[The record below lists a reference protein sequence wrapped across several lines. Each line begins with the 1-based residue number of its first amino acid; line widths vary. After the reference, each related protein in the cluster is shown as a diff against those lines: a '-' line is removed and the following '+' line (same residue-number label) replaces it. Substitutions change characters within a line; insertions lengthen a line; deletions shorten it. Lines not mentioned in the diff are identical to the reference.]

1 MLKKG
6 GNLRHE
12 IFSKILSI
20 GYELETTNLSKLT
33 LLPNSKILLNTDVT
47 SEFYGYITNEPIDL
61 DTDDIYKLRRNEKVE
76 YEVYTSESLKNS
88 TLQVDRNSKFLV
100 TNDIAD
106 NKLTKYLTKLC
117 DKEEKKIIKDTLKYS
132 KEDEEEDE
140 EYDEDEEYHEDDYDE
155 DDIYE
160 IAKEFKNDLY
170 SFHLSSLNGNETYKI
185 NFETSN
191 KKECG
196 IFSGTEWIFTY
207 YKPNVGKNIIL
218 DTFVNVIKNLKYHF
232 DNLLLLGDGELEMSL
247 NDKKTEK
254 SIIPNPERRK
264 LFNYPETNMY
274 YLQSHFIDEEQTID
288 DVCLVPQMTFACK
301 ASDVIDISKELI
313 RDTLKIFKDYFSLAG
328 RCLDIIERIELCIE
342 ELFFDYNKKMSRE
355 EKMNEEREPELLKL
369 IKSYLFL
376 LLFKLHQYYN
386 SYLPDPKIKAK
397 YLKNTLF
404 INSRHSNYALYLEI
418 KKSMKL
424 YFPSFSEKKIINTIH
439 KLIINEEILSVFLVY
454 DPKFVRKGAFKFTN
468 KLNKTNKNY
477 GDPHYSFIS
486 YLEYFE
492 NPLKSVHGE
501 NEDSKE
507 DENEDSKELSIK
519 TLERNHDWL
528 KYNGIDVF
536 SSVMEIKD
544 NIILIE
550 IRSFAH
556 IISNFVASIADEI
569 LFNEILTGSCSR
581 ILKKES
587 FNLASFTLKSLY
599 MFADLYDKLEY
610 DKFITKK
617 GGKISKKCLKNKI
630 KKRKTRRT

>member
-1 MLKKG
+1 MSKKG

-20 GYELETTNLSKLT
+20 GYELETSNLSKLT
-33 LLPNSKILLNTDVT
+33 LLPNSNILLNTDVT
-47 SEFYGYITNEPIDL
+47 SEFYSHITNEPIDQ
-61 DTDDIYKLRRNEKVE
+61 DIDDIYKLRRNEKVE
-76 YEVYTSESLKNS
+76 YEIYTSESLKKS
-88 TLQVDRNSKFLV
+88 KLKVDSNSKFLV

-106 NKLTKYLTKLC
+106 NKLTKYLTKSC
-117 DKEEKKIIKDTLKYS
+117 DKEEKKVIKDTLKYS
-132 KEDEEEDE
+132 KKDEDEDEEED
-140 EYDEDEEYHEDDYDE
+140 EDDYDE

-160 IAKEFKNDLY
+160 IAKEYKNDLY
-170 SFHLSSLNGNETYKI
+170 SFHLLNSNGNETYKI

-218 DTFVNVIKNLKYHF
+218 DTFINVIKNLKYHF
-232 DNLLLLGDGELEMSL
+232 GNLRFLGDGELEMSL
-247 NDKKTEK
+247 NDKKTKK
-254 SIIPNPERRK
+254 SIIPNPKKRK
-264 LFNYPETNMY
+264 LFNYPDTNMY
-274 YLQSHFIDEEQTID
+274 YLQTHFIDEEQTID

-342 ELFFDYNKKMSRE
+342 ELFFEYNKKMSRDK
-355 EKMNEEREPELLKL
+355 KMNEEREPEVLKL

-386 SYLPDPKIKAK
+386 SYLPDPKIRAK

-418 KKSMKL
+418 KKCMKQ
-424 YFPSFSEKKIINTIH
+424 YFPSFSEKKIINIIR
-439 KLIINEEILSVFLVY
+439 KLIVNEEILIVFLVY

-468 KLNKTNKNY
+468 KLDKTNKNY

-492 NPLKSVHGE
+492 NPLKKVHGQDK
-501 NEDSKE
+501 DSE
-507 DENEDSKELSIK
+507 ELSIK
-519 TLERNHDWL
+519 RLERNHDWL

-544 NIILIE
+544 DIILIE

-556 IISNFVASIADEI
+556 IISNYIASIADEI

-599 MFADLYDKLEY
+599 MFADLYDKAEF
-610 DKFITKK
+610 DKSIPRQ

-630 KKRKTRRT
+630 EKRKTRRT

>member
-20 GYELETTNLSKLT
+20 GYELETSNLSKLT

-47 SEFYGYITNEPIDL
+47 SEFYSHITNEPIDP
-61 DTDDIYKLRRNEKVE
+61 DIDDIYKLRRNEKVE
-76 YEVYTSESLKNS
+76 YEIYTSESLKNS
-88 TLQVDRNSKFLV
+88 TLEVDNNSKFLV

-106 NKLTKYLTKLC
+106 NNLTKYLTKLC

-132 KEDEEEDE
+132 KEDRDDDEEDD
-140 EYDEDEEYHEDDYDE
+140 DEDEDYYDNNDYDE

-170 SFHLSSLNGNETYKI
+170 SFHLFTSNGNETYKI

-232 DNLLLLGDGELEMSL
+232 DNLVFLGDGELEMSI

-264 LFNYPETNMY
+264 LFHYPETNMY

-301 ASDVIDISKELI
+301 VSDVIDISKELI

-342 ELFFDYNKKMSRE
+342 ELFFDYNKKMSRD
-355 EKMNEEREPELLKL
+355 EKMNEEREPEVLKL

-386 SYLPDPKIKAK
+386 SYLPNPKIKAK

-418 KKSMKL
+418 KRCLKL
-424 YFPSFSEKKIINTIH
+424 YFPSFSEKKN
-439 KLIINEEILSVFLVY
+439 N
-454 DPKFVRKGAFKFTN
+454 
-468 KLNKTNKNY
+468 
-477 GDPHYSFIS
+477 
-486 YLEYFE
+486 
-492 NPLKSVHGE
+492 
-501 NEDSKE
+501 
-507 DENEDSKELSIK
+507 
-519 TLERNHDWL
+519 
-528 KYNGIDVF
+528 
-536 SSVMEIKD
+536 
-544 NIILIE
+544 
-550 IRSFAH
+550 
-556 IISNFVASIADEI
+556 
-569 LFNEILTGSCSR
+569 
-581 ILKKES
+581 
-587 FNLASFTLKSLY
+587 
-599 MFADLYDKLEY
+599 
-610 DKFITKK
+610 
-617 GGKISKKCLKNKI
+617 
-630 KKRKTRRT
+630 